1 VTAFASRLARNTV
14 LNRSVQ
20 IAVAL
25 WAALNVAAILLAH
38 GHLPFDRPA
47 LVGKPFAFQM
57 ALPTVGLL
65 EVFLL
70 MAVTYWLTSR
80 RAIPDIAAR
89 APERHLAKRETVMVL
104 VYAALGQAA
113 GGVLGPALGYR
124 PFSFH
129 IAGTLV
135 GSSTPPSS
143 GEITTWALFSFVVY
157 ALVPFLWF
165 RRRYTSTQLNLRS
178 TDRKNDL
185 LVILVVGAIEAGV
198 ELGTFPGFFK
208 LTASQLLIGGPL
220 AFVLF
225 MLGTV
230 LPTMVII
237 HVILVP
243 RYLKLTGSVATTV
256 LLGGITYAGMHIVEG
271 WQVFRSPDTAA
282 LSLIFVVLQYT
293 GPGMVKT
300 FMTLRTGNAWVH
312 AFGYHA
318 FAPHVVVDTPLVVH
332 AFGIQ

>member
-1 VTAFASRLARNTV
+1 MGLARRLVRNTV

-20 IAVAL
+20 VAVLL
-25 WAALNVAAILLAH
+25 WAALNLAAILLAR

-47 LVGKPFAFQM
+47 LAGKPFAFQM
-57 ALPTVGLL
+57 ALPTLGLL

-89 APERHLAKRETVMVL
+89 APERPLAARETMMVL
-104 VYAALGQAA
+104 AYAALGQAV

-135 GSSTPPSS
+135 GSSAPPSS
-143 GEITTWALFSFVVY
+143 GEICTWAVYGFVVY
-157 ALVPFLWF
+157 ALVPYLWF

-178 TDRKNDL
+178 TNRMNDL
-185 LVILVVGAIEAGV
+185 IVILVVGAIEAGV

-208 LTASQLLIGGPL
+208 LTGTQLFAGAPL
-220 AFVLF
+220 AFGLF
-225 MLGTV
+225 LLGTV
-230 LPTMVII
+230 LPTMVLI

-243 RYLKLTGSVATTV
+243 RYLKLTGSFATTV
-256 LLGGITYAGMHIVEG
+256 LLGGLTYAGMHVVEG
-271 WQVFRSPDTAA
+271 WQVFKSPDTAA
-282 LSLIFVVLQYT
+282 LSLIFVVLQYM

-300 FMTLRTGNAWVH
+300 FLTLRTGNAWVH
-312 AFGYHA
+312 VFGYHA